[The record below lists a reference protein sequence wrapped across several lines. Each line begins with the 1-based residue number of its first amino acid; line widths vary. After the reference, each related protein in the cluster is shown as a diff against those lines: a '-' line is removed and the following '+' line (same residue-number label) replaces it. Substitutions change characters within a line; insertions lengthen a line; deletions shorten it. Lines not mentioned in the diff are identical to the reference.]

1 MPDRMKAWEERSI
14 YLSGL
19 YTFAFNGASMFK
31 ESKLPGRTTLQ
42 TISEITDRD
51 EEVFD
56 NTETKTK
63 FELMEELTQK
73 VDGVELDRATQ
84 RLFGM
89 YKGSTA
95 TITTSA
101 LLGTEEGLKNMEEFV
116 GDLISALR
124 EKAEQT
130 KDPVVKRYYNEFA
143 DLGDPTKGNYT
154 QAILTSPYLVHFVST
169 VATGLNTTDHTPE
182 EIREGLGEDLF
193 QAMFRSTESYI
204 NEFRVE
210 YHRQALE
217 KNWNKEAEQ
226 QYLKELYAA
235 HEECLRSFDNLGKF
249 SDDPEHA
256 TSRLLGNNLSHDLG
270 RGEGG
275 GNRGLVGVM
284 GWFQGEMRAIENGWG
299 ADELSVLGTIGMLDA
314 DSERNG
320 NLVTGEAR
328 EGLTEFRTAITK
340 LKNEIWNTHVETA
353 TEKKAMADRVI
364 AFINAQ
370 DSPFARRTMQGV
382 KARIRK
388 LEVTS
393 AKLNAEATRD
403 AETDRQHIDEKTAN
417 HPAYVK
423 KLLQQALKTGDFKL
437 FVQEYSVG
445 IGAVMD
451 PNLPKE
457 RRDAYGDFLNDVT
470 TSDAFVLNTELQK
483 KLVEEI
489 VAQQMRARVE
499 FARTLEEKA
508 ENIRTGREA
517 VDPAYQ
523 LIKGNYYASQALA
536 RREMEHTRLSDLE
549 VGLGLLSD
557 AVTFDIKIHRDRK
570 RLPTDIEKYAS
581 DLGDKYLEN
590 ACDSLTPEQRKYYF
604 EAAKT
609 LTQSSLND
617 FGLLRGGQQQEID
630 PEKTVAVLEQTLVGT
645 TNYWDK
651 FKEMQAAAKEQL
663 EELRKLKD
671 FKKTAAYEKIN
682 DKVVV
687 VDASLK
693 DEKSKEFTTPLP
705 KDAKRN
711 SAAFMRMYH
720 SLEKVAALNSH
731 ATPGEVTRALREM
744 GEASEGYER
753 KIRKQLFAG
762 HSDNGKARVEMA
774 KKLQELSKEH
784 GETLGKASIGVLS
797 PNERIADQGK
807 RAKETLDSVKEYVKE
822 REAAAKAAE
831 AGRQTELAQ
840 NEPKK
845 ENAQQA
851 GM

>member
-19 YTFAFNGASMFK
+19 YTFAFNGSSIFHAS
-31 ESKLPGRTTLQ
+31 ELPNRTTLK
-42 TISEITDRD
+42 TVSEVIDRD
-51 EEVFD
+51 DLVFD
-56 NTETKTK
+56 NTETRTK
-63 FELMEELTQK
+63 GEVMEELAQK
-73 VDGVELDRATQ
+73 VDGAEIEAATHNLVGVNTDFTAAI
-84 RLFGM
+84 RLSL
-89 YKGSTA
+89 Y
-95 TITTSA
+95 
-101 LLGTEEGLKNMEEFV
+101 LGTEEGLRNMEEFV

-130 KDPVVKRYYNEFA
+130 KDPVVQRYYNEFA

-249 SDDPEHA
+249 YDDPEHA

-299 ADELSVLGTIGMLDA
+299 ADELSILGMIGMLDA

-320 NLVTGEAR
+320 NLVAGKGR
-328 EGLTEFRTAITK
+328 EGLTEFRTAITE

-370 DSPFARRTMQGV
+370 NSPFAQRALQG
-382 KARIRK
+382 ARSRMRK
-388 LEVTS
+388 LETAS

-403 AETDRQHIDEKTAN
+403 AEMDRQHIDEKTAN

-437 FVQEYSVG
+437 FVHEYSAG
-445 IGAVMD
+445 LGAVMD
-451 PNLPKE
+451 PNLPAQ
-457 RRDAYGDFLNDVT
+457 RREAYTDLLDGLIQSEDT
-470 TSDAFVLNTELQK
+470 ALQD

-489 VAQQMRARVE
+489 AVQQAQVTVDLARS
-499 FARTLEEKA
+499 LEEKA
-508 ENIRTGREA
+508 EYIRTGEKA
-517 VDPAYQ
+517 VDPAYR
-523 LIKGNYYASQALA
+523 LIKSNYYASQALA
-536 RREMEHTRLSDLE
+536 RRELENTRIGRLDAGLSMMSSTMVRQIDDL
-549 VGLGLLSD
+549 LD
-557 AVTFDIKIHRDRK
+557 KK
-570 RLPTDIEKYAS
+570 RLPSNTYEKHKGYQE
-581 DLGDKYLEN
+581 KYLEN
-590 ACDSLTPEQRKYYF
+590 ACDNLTPEQRRHYF
-604 EAAKT
+604 EAGQK
-609 LTQSSLND
+609 LTQTSLSA
-617 FGLLRGGQQQEID
+617 FGVKENGPQEID
-630 PEKTVAVLEQTLVGT
+630 PNKTVAVLEQTLVGT

-671 FKKTAAYEKIN
+671 YKKTARYEKRDN
-682 DKVVV
+682 KLVV
-687 VDASLK
+687 VDANK
-693 DEKSKEFTTPLP
+693 KNEQGEHVQLP
-705 KDAKRN
+705 KGEKRN
-711 SAAFMRMYH
+711 SAVFMRMYH
-720 SLEKVAALNSH
+720 SLETVAALGSH

-744 GEASEGYER
+744 GEASKRYET
-753 KIRKQLFAG
+753 KIKNQLFAG

-774 KKLQELSKEH
+774 KKLQEFSKEH
-784 GETLGKASIGVLS
+784 GETLRKASIGFLS
-797 PNERIADQGK
+797 PDERIADQGK

-831 AGRQTELAQ
+831 ASRQTELAQ